1 MINKPKALSE
11 GDKVAIISPTSA
23 AELNTVNKGE
33 QRIRAMGLEP
43 IMFPACYTR
52 YGYLSATDE
61 TRVEEVNNA
70 FADTS
75 IKGIICLRGGYG
87 TTRILNLLDYDM
99 IKKNP
104 KVFLGFSD
112 ITGLHIAFNKIC
124 RMVTYHG
131 PMATSSFAKV
141 KGTKVKFE
149 KYTYDSL
156 RKNLFTSEAPGLV
169 ENPEGE
175 LMGALV
181 GGKAEG
187 EIIGGNLSLLVS
199 TLGSPYEVDVKG
211 KILFIEDVG
220 EKVYRIDRMLT
231 SLALA
236 GKFRDCVGVILGT
249 WIDCEQEQIDSNA
262 NSDLTLTLDE
272 VFRDILVPFNK
283 PIITNFRAGHN
294 FPQPTIAFGTKVIM
308 DADNREIIFTE
319 SGNR

>member
-1 MINKPKALSE
+1 MIIKPKALRA

-23 AELNTVNKGE
+23 ADLNAVNKAE

-43 IMFPACYTR
+43 VMSPVCYTR

-61 TRVEEVNNA
+61 KRAADVNNA
-70 FADTS
+70 FADRS

-112 ITGLHIAFNKIC
+112 ITGLHTAFNKIC

-149 KYTYDSL
+149 RYTYNSL
-156 RKNLFTSEAPGLV
+156 RKNLFTNEAPGLV

-175 LMGALV
+175 VMEVLV

-187 EIIGGNLSLLVS
+187 EIVGGNLSLLVA
-199 TLGSPYEVDVKG
+199 TLGSPYEIDTKG
-211 KILFIEDVG
+211 KLLFIEDVG

-236 GKFRDCVGVILGT
+236 GKFRDCLGVILGT
-249 WIDCEQEQIDSNA
+249 WIDCVSEQRGDEGGA
-262 NSDLTLTLDE
+262 DLSLEE
-272 VFRDILVPFNK
+272 VFMDIIVPFNK
-283 PIITNFRAGHN
+283 PVITNFTAGHN
-294 FPQPTIAFGTKVIM
+294 FPQPTMAFGTRVIM
-308 DADNREIIFTE
+308 DADKKEIIFTE
-319 SGNR
+319 SGNM